1 MYSKHLFFLIIFSL
15 FLLNAKT
22 AYCQSDKNMVISTID
37 QFFAG
42 MKKGDSSM
50 VSAVMASQARLLTV
64 VEKEGKVFLPEVPQE
79 KFLNAVGSPHEEVW
93 DERIHS
99 YEVKIDD
106 RLASVWTTYSFYLG
120 EKFSHC
126 GVNAFQLYKSEE
138 GWKII
143 EITDTRRVENC
154 P

>member
-1 MYSKHLFFLIIFSL
+1 MHSKHFFFLIVFSL

-22 AYCQSDKNMVISTID
+22 AYCQSDKNLVISTID

-50 VSAVMASQARLLTV
+50 VSAVMSPQARLLTV
-64 VEKEGKVFLPEVPQE
+64 VEKEGKVFLPEVPLE
-79 KFLNAVGSPHEEVW
+79 KLLNAVGSPHEEVW

-106 RLASVWTTYSFYLG
+106 RLSSVWTTYSFYLG

-126 GVNAFQLYKSEE
+126 GVNAFQLYKSEA